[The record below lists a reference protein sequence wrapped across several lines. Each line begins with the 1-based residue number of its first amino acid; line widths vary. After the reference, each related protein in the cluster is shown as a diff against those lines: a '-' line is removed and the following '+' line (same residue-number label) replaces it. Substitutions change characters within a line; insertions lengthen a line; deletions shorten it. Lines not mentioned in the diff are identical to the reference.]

1 MYRWLRDNGLL
12 EGFKILCLSCNDSK
26 GTAERGTP
34 ALQGSQSNEE
44 DRKCRRVT

>member
-12 EGFKILCLSCNDSK
+12 EGFKTLCLSCNDPE
-26 GTAERGTP
+26 GTAGRHAL

-44 DRKCRRVT
+44 DR